1 MSQPFH
7 ASGMTD
13 ARTLIPEPQ
22 TFSPLEKRVTLI
34 ALMIVFLLSALD
46 QTIVSTAMPRIVAQ
60 LSGLDLYP
68 WVTTAYL
75 LASTVMVPIYGKLSD
90 IYGRK
95 PILVIGI
102 VLFMIGSMLCGL
114 AGEFGSLPL
123 LGGGMIQLIVFRA
136 IQGLGGAAL
145 ITSAF
150 AVIADLYPPRE
161 RAKLGGLFGST
172 FGLASVIG
180 PLIGGFFT
188 DLPTV
193 HLLGYDVA
201 GWRWVFY
208 INLPLAG
215 LALFMILVEMP
226 RLTHKT
232 GGKIDFAGAAL
243 LLTTFVPLL
252 LALSWGGTAG
262 WSAPHILG
270 LFALSA
276 VSLIAF
282 LIVESRVANPVISLA
297 LFRNRTFATAN
308 LSAFLMFMAFMGM
321 VSFLPL
327 YMQLGLG
334 LPATTSGLAM
344 MPLTVGLILA
354 ATASGFLVN
363 KLGRYKIV
371 MVSGAALTTLAAF
384 LLSQT
389 PSDASLFD
397 LMWRVTLLGLGLGPA
412 QSVFNLASQ
421 NAVPRDQLGVATSAG
436 QFFRQVGSTVGVAVF
451 GAVLTHNLAAPIARA
466 ANAEPSAQVQTL
478 SLADLEKLALSSRV
492 QAQPGAP
499 TAAAVDP
506 AVRETVTGAIL
517 GVIFAGFIVCLLG
530 LMATLLVPDL
540 PLQARTRP
548 EPLDRA
554 LGEAPG
560 EPPADPA

>member
-1 MSQPFH
+1 
-7 ASGMTD
+7 MTD
-13 ARTLIPEPQ
+13 VEPQTLEPQTLEPQ
-22 TFSPLEKRVTLI
+22 TFTPIEKRVTLI
-34 ALMIVFLLSALD
+34 ALMIVFMLSALD

-95 PILVIGI
+95 PILLIGI
-102 VLFMIGSMLCGL
+102 VLFMFGSMLCGL
-114 AGEFGSLPL
+114 SGEFGDLPL
-123 LGGGMIQLIVFRA
+123 LGGGMVQLIVFRA

-188 DLPTV
+188 DLPTA
-193 HLLGYDVA
+193 HLLGYEVA

-215 LALFMILVEMP
+215 LALFMILARMP
-226 RLTHKT
+226 RLTHRT
-232 GGKIDFAGAAL
+232 GGKIDFAGAGL

-262 WSAPHILG
+262 WAAPHILG
-270 LFALSA
+270 LFVLSV

-282 LIVESRVANPVISLA
+282 LFVEGRVANPIISLS
-297 LFRNRTFATAN
+297 LFKNRTFATAN

-363 KLGRYKIV
+363 KLGRYKMV
-371 MVSGAALTTLAAF
+371 MVFGAALTAIAAF

-389 PSDASLFD
+389 PADASLFD

-421 NAVPRDQLGVATSAG
+421 NAVPREQLGVATSAG

-451 GAVLTHNLAAPIARA
+451 GAVLTHNLAAPMSRPAG
-466 ANAEPSAQVQTL
+466 AEPSAQVQSL
-478 SLADLEKLALSSRV
+478 SLADLEKLALSSR
-492 QAQPGAP
+492 AETEPGSP
-499 TAAAVDP
+499 TTAAVDP
-506 AVRETVTGAIL
+506 AVRTVVTEAIV

-530 LMATLLVPDL
+530 FASTLLVPNL
-540 PLQARTRP
+540 KLAARP
-548 EPLDRA
+548 ETKGRD

>member
-1 MSQPFH
+1 MTSR
-7 ASGMTD
+7 TD
-13 ARTLIPEPQ
+13 AGQPLAPASPIDAQPQ
-22 TFSPLEKRVTLI
+22 DFSPLERRVTLI

-46 QTIVSTAMPRIVAQ
+46 QTIVATAMPRIVAQ

-90 IYGRK
+90 IFGRK

-102 VLFMIGSMLCGL
+102 ALFMIGSVLCGL
-114 AGEFGSLPL
+114 SGEFGDLPL
-123 LGGGMIQLIVFRA
+123 IGGGMPQLIVFRA
-136 IQGLGGAAL
+136 IQGLGGAGL

-161 RAKLGGLFGST
+161 RAKMGGLFGSV
-172 FGLASVIG
+172 FGLASVVG

-193 HLLGYDVA
+193 HLAGLEIA

-215 LALFMILVEMP
+215 LALFMVLIEMP
-226 RLTHKT
+226 RLTHRI
-232 GGKIDFAGAAL
+232 GGRIDFAGAGL

-262 WSAPHILG
+262 WASPSILALLGGSAISMVAFLLVEARVDNPI
-270 LFALSA
+270 
-276 VSLIAF
+276 VSLD
-282 LIVESRVANPVISLA
+282 

-334 LPATTSGLAM
+334 LSATASGLAM
-344 MPLTVGLILA
+344 TPLTVGLIA
-354 ATASGFLVN
+354 ASTVSGFVVN
-363 KLGRYKIV
+363 RLGRYKEV
-371 MVSGAALTTLAAF
+371 MVGGAAATALAAF

-389 PSDASLFD
+389 PPDASLFD

-412 QSVFNLASQ
+412 QSVFNLAAQ
-421 NAVPRDQLGVATSAG
+421 NAVERRQLGVATSAG

-451 GAVLTHNLAAPIARA
+451 GAVLTHNLAAPPPGA
-466 ANAEPSAQVQTL
+466 ANAPAAQVRTL
-478 SLADLEKLALSSRV
+478 SLADLEKLAVASRSGGP
-492 QAQPGAP
+492 AGAP
-499 TAAAVDP
+499 AAAPVDP
-506 AVRETVTGAIL
+506 RVRQTVTSAVQ
-517 GVIFAGFIVCLLG
+517 GVIFTGFIVCLLG
-530 LMATLLVPDL
+530 LLSTLLVPAL
-540 PLQARTRP
+540 PLQARVRP
-548 EPLDRA
+548 GSPT
-554 LGEAPG
+554 EAPG
-560 EPPADPA
+560 EPPSGQIET

>member
-1 MSQPFH
+1 
-7 ASGMTD
+7 MTD
-13 ARTLIPEPQ
+13 VQPQ
-22 TFSPLEKRVTLI
+22 TFSVLEKRVTLI

-95 PILVIGI
+95 PILVVGI
-102 VLFMIGSMLCGL
+102 VLFMLGSMLCGL
-114 AGEFGSLPL
+114 SGEFGDLPL
-123 LGGGMIQLIVFRA
+123 LGGGMVQLIVFRA
-136 IQGLGGAAL
+136 IQGLGGAGL

-226 RLTHKT
+226 RLTHRT
-232 GGKIDFAGAAL
+232 GGKIDFAGAGL

-262 WSAPHILG
+262 WAAPHILG
-270 LFALSA
+270 LFAVSA

-282 LIVESRVANPVISLA
+282 LIVESRVENPIISLS
-297 LFRNRTFATAN
+297 LFRNRTFATSN
-308 LSAFLMFMAFMGM
+308 LAAFLMFMAFMGM

-334 LPATTSGLAM
+334 LNATTSGLAM
-344 MPLTVGLILA
+344 MPLTAGLIVA
-354 ATASGFLVN
+354 ATASGFIVN

-371 MVSGAALTTLAAF
+371 MVFGAALTALAAF
-384 LLSQT
+384 LLSRT
-389 PSDASLFD
+389 PADASLFD
-397 LMWRVTLLGLGLGPA
+397 LMWRVALLGFGLGPA

-421 NAVPRDQLGVATSAG
+421 NAVPRNQLGVATSAG

-451 GAVLTHNLAAPIARA
+451 GAVLTHNLAAPMMRA
-466 ANAEPSAQVQTL
+466 PDASPSAQVQTL
-478 SLADLEKLALSSRV
+478 SLGELEKLAVSSRV
-492 QAQPGAP
+492 QGAPGAP
-499 TAAAVDP
+499 AAAPVDP
-506 AVRETVTGAIL
+506 RVRDTVTKAIL
-517 GVIFAGFIVCLLG
+517 GVIFTGFLVCLLG
-530 LMATLLVPDL
+530 LLSTLLVPDL
-540 PLQARTRP
+540 PLSTRETP
-548 EPLDRA
+548 KPLDPRS

>member
-1 MSQPFH
+1 
-7 ASGMTD
+7 MTS
-13 ARTLIPEPQ
+13 PEPQ

-75 LASTVMVPIYGKLSD
+75 LASTTMVPIYGKLSD

-102 VLFMIGSMLCGL
+102 GLFMLGSMLCGL
-114 AGEFGSLPL
+114 SGEFGALPL
-123 LGGGMIQLIVFRA
+123 LGGGMTQLIVFRA

-188 DLPTV
+188 DLPTA
-193 HLLGYDVA
+193 HLFGYDVA

-226 RLTHKT
+226 RLTHRT

-243 LLTTFVPLL
+243 LLTTFVPFL

-262 WSAPHILG
+262 WTAPHILG
-270 LFALSA
+270 LFALAA

-282 LIVESRVANPVISLA
+282 LLVEARVANPIISLS
-297 LFRNRTFATAN
+297 LFCNRTFATGN

-344 MPLTVGLILA
+344 MPLTVGLIMA

-363 KLGRYKIV
+363 RLGRYKVV

-412 QSVFNLASQ
+412 QSVFNLATQ
-421 NAVPRDQLGVATSAG
+421 NAVPREQLGVATSAG

-451 GAVLTHNLAAPIARA
+451 GAVLTHNLAAPLAHRSS
-466 ANAEPSAQVQTL
+466 AEPTAQVRTL

-506 AVRETVTGAIL
+506 AVRETVTSAIL

-530 LMATLLVPDL
+530 FTATLLVPDL
-540 PLQARTRP
+540 PLTPRP
-548 EPLDRA
+548 KPVDGHT

>member
-1 MSQPFH
+1 
-7 ASGMTD
+7 MTHS
-13 ARTLIPEPQ
+13 EPQ
-22 TFSPLEKRVTLI
+22 TFTPLEKRVTLL

-95 PILVIGI
+95 PILVVGI
-102 VLFMIGSMLCGL
+102 AIFILGSGLCGL
-114 AGEFGSLPL
+114 SGEFGDLPL
-123 LGGGMIQLIVFRA
+123 LGGGMVQLIVFRA

-188 DLPTV
+188 DLPTA
-193 HLLGYDVA
+193 HLFGYDIA

-215 LALFMILVEMP
+215 LALFLILVEMP
-226 RLTHKT
+226 RLTHRT
-232 GGKIDFAGAAL
+232 GGRIDFAGAAL

-252 LALSWGGTAG
+252 LALSWGGMAG
-262 WSAPHILG
+262 WGSPRILG

-276 VSLIAF
+276 ASLAAF
-282 LIVESRVANPVISLA
+282 LFVEGRVDNPIISLS
-297 LFRNRTFATAN
+297 LFRNRTFAAAN

-327 YMQLGLG
+327 YMQMGLG

-344 MPLTVGLILA
+344 TPLTIGLIAA

-363 KLGRYKIV
+363 RIGRYKAV
-371 MVSGAALTTLAAF
+371 MVGGAAVTALAAF
-384 LLSQT
+384 LLSRT
-389 PSDASLFD
+389 PSDAGLFD

-421 NAVPRDQLGVATSAG
+421 NAVPRHQLGVATSAG

-451 GAVLTHNLAAPIARA
+451 GAVLTHNLATPTRSAPH
-466 ANAEPSAQVQTL
+466 AEPAAQVQTL
-478 SLADLEKLALSSRV
+478 SLADLERMALAP
-492 QAQPGAP
+492 ATPGGS
-499 TAAAVDP
+499 TSAVDP
-506 AVRETVTGAIL
+506 AVRHTVAEAIL
-517 GVIFAGFIVCLLG
+517 GVIFAGFVVCLLG
-530 LMATLLVPDL
+530 LMSTLLVPDL
-540 PLQARTRP
+540 PLQPSRKP
-548 EPLDRA
+548 DPLDVRA

-560 EPPADPA
+560 EAPRSPL

>member
-1 MSQPFH
+1 MTSRNDAGQPF
-7 ASGMTD
+7 APDPSAG
-13 ARTLIPEPQ
+13 AQPQ
-22 TFSPLEKRVTLI
+22 DFSPLERRVTLI

-46 QTIVSTAMPRIVAQ
+46 QTIVATAMPRIVAQ

-90 IYGRK
+90 IFGRK

-102 VLFMIGSMLCGL
+102 ILFMIGSVLCGL
-114 AGEFGSLPL
+114 SGEFGDLPL
-123 LGGGMIQLIVFRA
+123 IGGGMSQLIVFRA
-136 IQGLGGAAL
+136 LQGLGGAAL

-161 RAKLGGLFGST
+161 RAKMSGLFGSV
-172 FGLASVIG
+172 FGLASVVG

-188 DLPTV
+188 DLPAV
-193 HLLGYDVA
+193 HLMGLEIA

-215 LALFMILVEMP
+215 LALFMVLIEMP
-226 RLTHKT
+226 RLTHRI
-232 GGKIDFAGAAL
+232 GGRIDFAGAGL

-262 WSAPHILG
+262 WLSPHVLA
-270 LFALSA
+270 LFGGAA
-276 VSLIAF
+276 VSMVAF
-282 LIVESRVANPVISLA
+282 LLVEARVDNPIVSLD

-334 LPATTSGLAM
+334 LTATASGLAM
-344 MPLTVGLILA
+344 MPLTVGLIA
-354 ATASGFLVN
+354 ASTASGFIVN
-363 KLGRYKIV
+363 RLGRYKEV
-371 MVSGAALTTLAAF
+371 MVGGAAATALAAF

-389 PSDASLFD
+389 PPDTSLFD

-412 QSVFNLASQ
+412 QSVFNLAAQ
-421 NAVPRDQLGVATSAG
+421 NAVERSQLGVATSAG

-451 GAVLTHNLAAPIARA
+451 GAVLTHNLAAP
-466 ANAEPSAQVQTL
+466 PSGAGGSPTAQVSAL
-478 SLADLEKLALSSRV
+478 SLADLERLAVAGRAGDTV
-492 QAQPGAP
+492 GASTP
-499 TAAAVDP
+499 RAVDP
-506 AVRETVTGAIL
+506 RVRETVTGAIQ
-517 GVIFAGFIVCLLG
+517 GVIFTGFIVCLLG
-530 LMATLLVPDL
+530 LLSTLLVPAL
-540 PLQARTRP
+540 PLQARVRRGSPT
-548 EPLDRA
+548 ES
-554 LGEAPG
+554 PG
-560 EPPADPA
+560 EPSAGQIEI

>member
-1 MSQPFH
+1 
-7 ASGMTD
+7 MTD
-13 ARTLIPEPQ
+13 VEPQ

-34 ALMIVFLLSALD
+34 ALMIVFMLSALD

-102 VLFMIGSMLCGL
+102 VLFMAGSMLCGL
-114 AGEFGSLPL
+114 AGEFGDLPL
-123 LGGGMIQLIVFRA
+123 LGGGMVQLIVFRA

-193 HLLGYDVA
+193 NLLGYDVA

-226 RLTHKT
+226 RLTHRT
-232 GGKIDFAGAAL
+232 GGKIDFAGAGL

-262 WSAPHILG
+262 WAASHILG

-276 VSLIAF
+276 VSLAAF
-282 LIVESRVANPVISLA
+282 LFVEARVENPIVSLS

-344 MPLTVGLILA
+344 MPLTLGLIAA

-371 MVSGAALTTLAAF
+371 MVFGAALTSLAAF

-421 NAVPRDQLGVATSAG
+421 NAVPRHQLGVATSAG

-451 GAVLTHNLAAPIARA
+451 GAVLTHNLAAPMMRTADAAPTARIQA
-466 ANAEPSAQVQTL
+466 L
-478 SLADLEKLALSSRV
+478 SLADLEKLALSSRTR
-492 QAQPGAP
+492 ATSGEP
-499 TAAAVDP
+499 TAATVDP
-506 AVRETVTGAIL
+506 RVRETVTTAIL
-517 GVIFAGFIVCLLG
+517 GVIFAGFLVCLLG
-530 LMATLLVPDL
+530 LLSTLLVPNL
-540 PLQARTRP
+540 RLQDRNRTD
-548 EPLDRA
+548 PLDGRS

>member
-1 MSQPFH
+1 
-7 ASGMTD
+7 MTD
-13 ARTLIPEPQ
+13 LQPQ

-102 VLFMIGSMLCGL
+102 GLFMLGSMLCGL
-114 AGEFGSLPL
+114 SGEFGDLPL
-123 LGGGMIQLIVFRA
+123 LGGGMVQLIVFRA
-136 IQGLGGAAL
+136 VQGLGGAAL

-188 DLPTV
+188 DLPTA
-193 HLLGYDVA
+193 HLFGYEVA

-226 RLTHKT
+226 RLTHRT

-262 WSAPHILG
+262 WAAPHILG
-270 LFALSA
+270 LFVVSA

-282 LIVESRVANPVISLA
+282 LLVEARVDNPIISLS

-344 MPLTVGLILA
+344 MPLTVGLIAA

-363 KLGRYKIV
+363 RLGRYKAV
-371 MVSGAALTTLAAF
+371 MVGGAALTSLAAF

-389 PSDASLFD
+389 PADASLFD

-421 NAVPRDQLGVATSAG
+421 NAVPRSQLGVATSAG

-451 GAVLTHNLAAPIARA
+451 GAVLTHNLAAPMA
-466 ANAEPSAQVQTL
+466 APAGAGPTAQVRTL
-478 SLADLEKLALSSRV
+478 SLADLEKLALTGP
-492 QAQPGAP
+492 AKGAD
-499 TAAAVDP
+499 AAAGAAVDAPAVDP
-506 AVRETVTGAIL
+506 AVRAVVTEAML

-530 LMATLLVPDL
+530 FSATLLVPAL
-540 PLQARTRP
+540 PLQARETPGLSPDRP
-548 EPLDRA
+548 